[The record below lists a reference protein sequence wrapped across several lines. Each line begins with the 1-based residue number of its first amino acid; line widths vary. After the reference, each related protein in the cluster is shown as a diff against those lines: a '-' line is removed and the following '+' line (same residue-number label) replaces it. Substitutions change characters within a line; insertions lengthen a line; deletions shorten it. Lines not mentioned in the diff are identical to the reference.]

1 MNFKTL
7 HLILFFTLQP
17 LIAGLVS
24 ASEQAP
30 IMLAEAKQT
39 GISED
44 EAAVIAS
51 KTSGGQ
57 VISSE
62 TSGTAGVTVY
72 SFKVLMSD
80 GRVKNVK
87 VNAKTGEIL

>member
-1 MNFKTL
+1 MHAMSVEVVMALDTEV
-7 HLILFFTLQP
+7 I
-17 LIAGLVS
+17 I
-24 ASEQAP
+24 
-30 IMLAEAKQT
+30 LAEADQA
-39 GISED
+39 GVSED

-51 KTSGGQ
+51 KASGGQ